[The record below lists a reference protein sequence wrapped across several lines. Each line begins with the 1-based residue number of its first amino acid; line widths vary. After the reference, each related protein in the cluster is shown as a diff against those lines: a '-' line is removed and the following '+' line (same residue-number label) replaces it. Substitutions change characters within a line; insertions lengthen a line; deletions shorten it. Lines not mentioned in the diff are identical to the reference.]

1 MKVNVFFVT
10 TIATRFE
17 ENRQVNFY
25 RSWDAV
31 RGVAL
36 DQTTDHADY
45 VQVGQT
51 IVKCDRKLWSG
62 LSKCGMSHLEFWKE
76 YLVWSPCNM

>member
-1 MKVNVFFVT
+1 MT
-10 TIATRFE
+10 TIAIIFE
-17 ENRQVNFY
+17 ENRQVNFS

-51 IVKCDRKLWSG
+51 DNFERK
-62 LSKCGMSHLEFWKE
+62 
-76 YLVWSPCNM
+76 V